1 VVVRGGEAVV
11 TAPELALTCVPGT
24 VRNGCGVPPRDPTA
38 KAFMSIEY
46 TPEQS
51 FGGGLPPEFSG
62 IERRIGVLMQRRPP
76 EKGTAA

>member
-1 VVVRGGEAVV
+1 
-11 TAPELALTCVPGT
+11 LTTVPAT
-24 VRNGCGVPPRDPTA
+24 TRNGCGVPPRAPTA
-38 KAFMSIEY
+38 KALTSIEY

-62 IERRIGVLMQRRPP
+62 IERRTGVLMQRRPP